1 MRKKCT
7 NSSCRRTFTVEPVN
21 KVSCPY
27 CGREYPRLLPGSDRT
42 VVLLN
47 PGYSRLGVIKLAR
60 KYTGL
65 GFKDAKKLVDSAPS
79 IVKTG
84 LTSLQAR
91 QICKELRE
99 AGATAEAKKLA
110 NREAWCYYT
119 AQAAGKTS
127 R

>member
-7 NSSCRRTFTVEPVN
+7 NSSCRRMFSAKAEN

-42 VVLLN
+42 VVLWN
-47 PGYSRLGVIKLAR
+47 SGYSKLGVIKVVR

-65 GFKDAKKLVDSAPS
+65 GLRDAKKLVDSAPS

-84 LTSLQAR
+84 LTSLQAQ

-99 AGATAEAKKLA
+99 AGATAEEKKLA
-110 NREAWCYYT
+110 NRETRCYYT
-119 AQAAGKTS
+119 T
-127 R
+127 